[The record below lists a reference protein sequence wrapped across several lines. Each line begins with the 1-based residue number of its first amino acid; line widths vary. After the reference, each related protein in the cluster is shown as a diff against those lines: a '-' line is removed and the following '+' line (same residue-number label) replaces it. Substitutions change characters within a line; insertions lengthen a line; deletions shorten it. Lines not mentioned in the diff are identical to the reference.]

1 MQRQR
6 GLTLL
11 ELLVVLAI
19 IGLTLAGV
27 ALSLRDSN
35 QTQLELEAQRLIAHL
50 EAARAQSRT
59 SGMPLVW
66 RSTPSG
72 YAIDT
77 AQPVKQAPPEHRWLI
92 PGMQASPPATQVV
105 LGPEPIIAPASIT
118 LMAPP
123 TTGTTARTRRIATDG
138 LRPFEVV
145 QP

>member
-59 SGMPLVW
+59 RGMPVVW
-66 RSTPSG
+66 RSTPTG
-72 YAIDT
+72 YTLET
-77 AQPVKQAPPEHRWLI
+77 AQPDKQPPLEHHWLI
-92 PGMQASPPATQVV
+92 PGMQTSPPATQVV
-105 LGPEPIIAPASIT
+105 LGPEPIITPASIT

-123 TTGTTARTRRIATDG
+123 TTGTSPLTRRIATDG
-138 LRPFEVV
+138 LRPFEV